1 MSTLDATALGD
12 LSRMWEL
19 PLRRRVALASLF
31 PAIVLS
37 LKLHRLN
44 IDKAPSS
51 PLAVDCIPD
60 KRLTIIEYNH
70 LFDRCCCAATGQL
83 GLRLNSAATHIIL

>member
-1 MSTLDATALGD
+1 MMSTLDATALGD

-51 PLAVDCIPD
+51 P
-60 KRLTIIEYNH
+60 
-70 LFDRCCCAATGQL
+70 
-83 GLRLNSAATHIIL
+83 